1 MLDDVS
7 VDPLTLESLLSGFK
21 LIRGYPVMIPLDGR
35 SCLQRVGKASSS
47 GGQEVRFTA

>member
-21 LIRGYPVMIPLDGR
+21 LIRGYPVMIPYGL
-35 SCLQRVGKASSS
+35 
-47 GGQEVRFTA
+47 